1 MLRIG
6 YSELVFTIGVNLYGD
21 NELIEKMKQQLNSVS
36 KSFCLAKWKHLTL
49 HLATGHN
56 HSCYLPQTHKVPIEE
71 VKDNPTAL
79 HNSKYKKDMRK
90 MMLKGER
97 PKECSICWNVEDM
110 PGDHYSDRHY
120 RGVDEWTMPYF
131 DKIKKLNGDENIN
144 PSYLEVSFGNTCNF
158 KCSYCSPP
166 FSNQWMN
173 EIKKHGGY
181 PLTTYT
187 YHDMENYKKTEKIPL
202 EEENNPYLEAFFK
215 WWPDLVKE
223 LQFFR
228 ITGGEPLLSPSTFK
242 VLDWLI
248 EEPSPKLHLS
258 VNSNLGV
265 PEASFNRYMK
275 AVKNLLEYRKIETSQ
290 MHTSID
296 TWGKQAEYIRH
307 GLDLSV
313 FENYLH
319 RYLEELP
326 QGGLAFMCTFNALS
340 VVGFQEFMEKILELR
355 QKYNRKK
362 RKIYL
367 DIPHLQMP
375 HHQNVRILTPD
386 YQDYMESHIK
396 FMEEN
401 KDEEKGFKDAE
412 IQKMKRILQWMR
424 EEMDYE
430 KKRNFQANFYLFFKR
445 HDSLRGTN
453 FLEAFP
459 QMEEFWNLCREMEED
474 RP

>member
-1 MLRIG
+1 M
-6 YSELVFTIGVNLYGD
+6 
-21 NELIEKMKQQLNSVS
+21 
-36 KSFCLAKWKHLTL
+36 A
-49 HLATGHN
+49 
-56 HSCYLPQTHKVPIEE
+56 
-71 VKDNPTAL
+71 
-79 HNSKYKKDMRK
+79 
-90 MMLKGER
+90 
-97 PKECSICWNVEDM
+97 
-110 PGDHYSDRHY
+110 
-120 RGVDEWTMPYF
+120 
-131 DKIKKLNGDENIN
+131 NI
-144 PSYLEVSFGNTCNF
+144 
-158 KCSYCSPP
+158 
-166 FSNQWMN
+166 
-173 EIKKHGGY
+173 
-181 PLTTYT
+181 
-187 YHDMENYKKTEKIPL
+187 
-202 EEENNPYLEAFFK
+202 
-215 WWPDLVKE
+215 
-223 LQFFR
+223 FR
-228 ITGGEPLLSPSTFK
+228 LL
-242 VLDWLI
+242 
-248 EEPSPKLHLS
+248 
-258 VNSNLGV
+258 
-265 PEASFNRYMK
+265 
-275 AVKNLLEYRKIETSQ
+275 
-290 MHTSID
+290 
-296 TWGKQAEYIRH
+296 
-307 GLDLSV
+307 
-313 FENYLH
+313 
-319 RYLEELP
+319 
-326 QGGLAFMCTFNALS
+326 ALS